1 MSMKSTQ
8 LLQICL
14 ITTARSNTL
23 FSDKRLSNIIAS
35 LYSKQSF
42 SGKSKHRR
50 ASSFPATPFHRRRST
65 GNLTAEQLLQSRS
78 LKNFIKSLIWA
89 NMAVE
94 QCRLR
99 GLQDSVASLDAA
111 LSVSATPE
119 IAAATGSTSNP
130 TPDPSHATPHAGHK
144 ESIVDEEADGDSNLG
159 SMSSPPP
166 LSETSHT
173 RSTRSTSTTSR
184 NSNRLSLTLPIAQ
197 PNSFPSRPTPTS
209 SVPPT
214 PIDSSALSSPTDP
227 NDFIVA
233 IAAQERRVL
242 ELREELVRAED
253 ELRKLK
259 RQWTSSAAYRKRA
272 SHRNVEPLQA
282 MASVLDAPWGYDEN
296 ASVRYN
302 SELERRKAILRAQ
315 SQSTPKDSKRTV
327 IRGGHARTLSLLSPT
342 RSTNGDDN
350 EVRSADPHS
359 KPPSIT
365 SPPPINKRATWAPRQ
380 SQPYQPTIGMKQM
393 ANELKQGLWTFVEDI
408 RQATVGDEAISGTT
422 HRTSEMISRLSR
434 MEGDQ
439 DTIRASASG
448 RGRIPFQDE
457 PESATETPSRKST
470 DSFNDRYQHR
480 RTTSRAE
487 TKAKKHF
494 SWTPLSFD
502 SFDDEDWSN
511 WESPNVKTS
520 RWSGSTVNGD
530 IITAIPEK
538 ANENNGTLRKQS
550 RSELRSPSP
559 QTPSKLEEFPAAILT
574 RLAPSNLKNTTSNF
588 IKESLWELELWA
600 L

>member
-1 MSMKSTQ
+1 
-8 LLQICL
+8 
-14 ITTARSNTL
+14 
-23 FSDKRLSNIIAS
+23 
-35 LYSKQSF
+35 
-42 SGKSKHRR
+42 
-50 ASSFPATPFHRRRST
+50 
-65 GNLTAEQLLQSRS
+65 
-78 LKNFIKSLIWA
+78 
-89 NMAVE
+89 MAVE
-94 QCRLR
+94 QRRLR
-99 GLQDSVASLDAA
+99 GLQDSAASLDAA
-111 LSVSATPE
+111 LAASPE
-119 IAAATGSTSNP
+119 IAAGMDSTSNP
-130 TPDPSHATPHAGHK
+130 TQSSSHATPRAGRK
-144 ESIVDEEADGDSNLG
+144 ESIGGEETDMDSNLG

-166 LSETSHT
+166 LSETSQT

-197 PNSFPSRPTPTS
+197 PNSIPSRPTPTS
-209 SVPPT
+209 SMPPT
-214 PIDSSALSSPTDP
+214 PIETSALSSPTDP

-242 ELREELVRAED
+242 ELREELGRAED

-272 SHRNVEPLQA
+272 SNRNIEPLQA

-315 SQSTPKDSKRTV
+315 SQGTPRESKRTV

-350 EVRSADPHS
+350 GLRSADPYS
-359 KPPSIT
+359 KPPSLP
-365 SPPPINKRATWAPRQ
+365 SPAPINKRATWAPRQ
-380 SQPYQPTIGMKQM
+380 SQPYQPTNGMKQM
-393 ANELKQGLWTFVEDI
+393 ANELKQGLWTFVEDL

-422 HRTSEMISRLSR
+422 HRTSEMISRLGR

-439 DTIRASASG
+439 DTIRASASS

-457 PESATETPSRKST
+457 PESIIDTPSRKST
-470 DSFNDRYQHR
+470 DSFSDRFQHR
-480 RTTSRAE
+480 RTTSKAE
-487 TKAKKHF
+487 PKAKKHF
-494 SWTPLSFD
+494 SWTPLTFD

-511 WESPNVKTS
+511 WESPNVKTA

-530 IITAIPEK
+530 IISAIPER
-538 ANENNGTLRKQS
+538 ANENGGTLRRKQS

-559 QTPSKLEEFPAAILT
+559 QTPSKLEELPQAILN

-588 IKESLWELELWA
+588 IKEWEKSLSPPA
-600 L
+600 DSTSF

>member
-23 FSDKRLSNIIAS
+23 FSDKRLNNLIAS
-35 LYSKQSF
+35 LYSKRSF

-50 ASSFPATPFHRRRST
+50 ANSFPATPFHRRRSI
-65 GNLTAEQLLQSRS
+65 GNLTAEQILQSRS
-78 LKNFIKSLIWA
+78 LKHLIKSFIWA

-94 QCRLR
+94 QRRLR
-99 GLQDSVASLDAA
+99 GLQDSAASLDAA
-111 LSVSATPE
+111 LSASPE
-119 IAAATGSTSNP
+119 IAAGTGSTSNP
-130 TPDPSHATPHAGHK
+130 TPNSSHATPRAAHR
-144 ESIVDEEADGDSNLG
+144 ESLGDEEADGDSNLD

-166 LSETSHT
+166 LSETSQT

-214 PIDSSALSSPTDP
+214 PIDNSALSSPTDP

-315 SQSTPKDSKRTV
+315 SQSAPKESKRTV

-350 EVRSADPHS
+350 GLRSAEPYS

-365 SPPPINKRATWAPRQ
+365 GPAPINKRATWAPRQ
-380 SQPYQPTIGMKQM
+380 SQPYQPTNGMKQM
-393 ANELKQGLWTFVEDI
+393 ANELKQGLWTFVEDL

-422 HRTSEMISRLSR
+422 HRTSEMISRLAR

-439 DTIRASASG
+439 DTIRASASS

-457 PESATETPSRKST
+457 PESAAETPSRKST
-470 DSFNDRYQHR
+470 DSFSDRYQHR
-480 RTTSRAE
+480 RTTSKAE
-487 TKAKKHF
+487 PKAKKHF
-494 SWTPLSFD
+494 SWTPLTFD

-530 IITAIPEK
+530 IITAIPER
-538 ANENNGTLRKQS
+538 ANEGTL
-550 RSELRSPSP
+550 
-559 QTPSKLEEFPAAILT
+559 
-574 RLAPSNLKNTTSNF
+574 
-588 IKESLWELELWA
+588 
-600 L
+600 

>member
-1 MSMKSTQ
+1 
-8 LLQICL
+8 
-14 ITTARSNTL
+14 
-23 FSDKRLSNIIAS
+23 
-35 LYSKQSF
+35 
-42 SGKSKHRR
+42 
-50 ASSFPATPFHRRRST
+50 
-65 GNLTAEQLLQSRS
+65 
-78 LKNFIKSLIWA
+78 
-89 NMAVE
+89 MAVE
-94 QCRLR
+94 QRRLR
-99 GLQDSVASLDAA
+99 GLQDSAASLDAA
-111 LSVSATPE
+111 LTASPE
-119 IAAATGSTSNP
+119 ITTGTGSTSNP
-130 TPDPSHATPHAGHK
+130 APSSSHPTPRAGRK
-144 ESIVDEEADGDSNLG
+144 ESIGDEETDRESTLG

-166 LSETSHT
+166 LSETSQT

-209 SVPPT
+209 SMPPT
-214 PIDSSALSSPTDP
+214 PIETSALSSPTDP

-242 ELREELVRAED
+242 ELREELGRAED
-253 ELRKLK
+253 DLRKLK

-282 MASVLDAPWGYDEN
+282 MESVLGGPWGYDEN
-296 ASVRYN
+296 VNVRYN

-315 SQSTPKDSKRTV
+315 SQGTPRESKRTV

-342 RSTNGDDN
+342 RSTNGDDSGL
-350 EVRSADPHS
+350 RSADPYS

-365 SPPPINKRATWAPRQ
+365 SPAPINKRATWAPRQ
-380 SQPYQPTIGMKQM
+380 TQQYQPTDGMKKM
-393 ANELKQGLWTFVEDI
+393 ANELKQGLWTFVEDL

-422 HRTSEMISRLSR
+422 HRTSEMISRLGR

-439 DTIRASASG
+439 DTIRASASS

-457 PESATETPSRKST
+457 PESILDSPSIMST
-470 DSFNDRYQHR
+470 DSFSDRFQHR
-480 RTTSRAE
+480 RTTSKAE
-487 TKAKKHF
+487 PKAKKHF
-494 SWTPLSFD
+494 SWTPLTFD

-530 IITAIPEK
+530 IISAIPERT
-538 ANENNGTLRKQS
+538 NENGGTLRRKQS
-550 RSELRSPSP
+550 RSELRPPSP
-559 QTPSKLEEFPAAILT
+559 QTPSKLEELPQAILN

-588 IKESLWELELWA
+588 IKEWEKSLSPPAESTSF
-600 L
+600 